1 MTLAKAVVS
10 GVVFRAP
17 EKRFTQ
23 NDVAVYGLTLNID
36 EREETLVRIIAK
48 RKALAEILDT
58 VKKGDKILVDGR
70 LQVATSKAADG
81 SERKY
86 FEIDANEIEL
96 MGSTGSVSA
105 VSASSSTVETVSAKE
120 ETLVQ
125 FSETDYSEDTL
136 IDDEEI
142 PF

>member
-48 RKALAEILDT
+48 RKALAEVLDT

-105 VSASSSTVETVSAKE
+105 VSASSSTVESISAKE
-120 ETLVQ
+120 ETLVE

>member
-10 GVVFRAP
+10 GTVFRAP

-36 EREETLVRIIAK
+36 EREETLVRVIAK
-48 RKALAEILDT
+48 RKALAEVLDS

-70 LQVATSKAADG
+70 LQVASSKAADG
-81 SERKY
+81 SERRC

-96 MGSTGSVSA
+96 MGAGSA
-105 VSASSSTVETVSAKE
+105 VSTSAGASSSVSEPAQE
-120 ETLVQ
+120 ETLVT

>member
-48 RKALAEILDT
+48 RKALAEVLDT

-105 VSASSSTVETVSAKE
+105 VSASSSTVENISAKE
-120 ETLVQ
+120 ETLVE